1 MSARCSCNEGK
12 IEYRNGQ
19 PVLRN
24 ELYAHNCDYIDWRN
38 SLIPRA
44 ERLADELYSRVRE
57 YGKWSVEFHHRMNK
71 LVKDG
76 ENQ

>member
-1 MSARCSCNEGK
+1 MTVFCSCAEGK

-24 ELYAHNCDYIDWRN
+24 DLHVHNCDYIDWRN

-44 ERLADELYSRVRE
+44 EKLADEVYSRVKE
-57 YGKWSVEFHHRMNK
+57 YGKWSLEFHRVMGR
-71 LVKDG
+71 LVKNG